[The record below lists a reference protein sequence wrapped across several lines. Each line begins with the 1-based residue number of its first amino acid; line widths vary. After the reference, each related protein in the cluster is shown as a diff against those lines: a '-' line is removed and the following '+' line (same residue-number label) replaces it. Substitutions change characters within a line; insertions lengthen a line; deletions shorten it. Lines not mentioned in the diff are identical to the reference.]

1 MKKTSAIILIV
12 LMLVSFAACSASSKS
27 DGFAGSAVNDNSF
40 SYTSDETAGESIDL
54 KTEDSGTG
62 EVNTENEKIIKTV
75 FLDVQTKEYDKYIS
89 ALKASVLSVGGY
101 VESSESNMGIYED
114 SNRYA
119 NYVVRIPA
127 EKLEEFITSAGENG
141 KIINKSEEIKNVTLE
156 YVDLESRI
164 ESYKAEKE
172 TLTGL
177 LKKAESL
184 EDVLAIQ
191 ERLAEVNYQIDSY
204 TSQLN
209 VLKNR
214 VSFSTVTLNIN
225 EVERVSESKQTLW
238 SEIRDAFSDNVK
250 EVGEWLRSFVVGFV
264 GGLPVIIPIAAVAVA
279 VILIIR
285 KAVKKRKAKRNIL
298 K

>member
-1 MKKTSAIILIV
+1 MKKISAIILIL

-40 SYTSDETAGESIDL
+40 SYTSDEMAGESIDL

-89 ALKASVLSVGGY
+89 ALKASVISVGGY

-184 EDVLAIQ
+184 ENVLAIQ
-191 ERLAEVNYQIDSY
+191 ERLSEVNYQIDSY

-225 EVERVSESKQTLW
+225 EVERVSESKPTLW

-250 EVGEWLRSFVVGFV
+250 AVGEWLRSFVVGFV

>member
-1 MKKTSAIILIV
+1 MKKISAIILIL
-12 LMLVSFAACSASSKS
+12 LMLVSFAACGASAKS
-27 DGFAGSAVNDNSF
+27 DGFAGSSADNG
-40 SYTSDETAGESIDL
+40 YMTSDEISEESVNLKSESSAGN
-54 KTEDSGTG
+54 G
-62 EVNTENEKIIKTV
+62 VNTENEKIIKTV
-75 FLDVQTKEYDKYIS
+75 YLNVQTKEYDKYIS
-89 ALKASVLSVGGY
+89 ALKASVASLGGY
-101 VESSESNMGIYED
+101 VESSESNMGYYED

-141 KIINKSEEIKNVTLE
+141 KITNKSEEIQNVTLE

-164 ESYKAEKE
+164 DSYKAEKE

-184 EDVLAIQ
+184 ENVLAIQ
-191 ERLAEVNYQIDSY
+191 ERLSEVNYQIDSY

-225 EVERVSESKQTLW
+225 EVERVSESKPTLW
-238 SEIRDAFSDNVK
+238 SEIKDAFSDNVK
-250 EVGEWLRSFVVGFV
+250 AVGEWLRSFVVGLV
-264 GGLPVIIPIAAVAVA
+264 GGLPIIIPIAAVAVA

>member
-1 MKKTSAIILIV
+1 MKKISAILLIL
-12 LMLVSFAACSASSKS
+12 LMLVLFAACGASAKS
-27 DGFAGSAVNDNSF
+27 DGFDGLSADNGFVNL
-40 SYTSDETAGESIDL
+40 TSDEIATEQSNSKGEV
-54 KTEDSGTG
+54 TSGNG
-62 EVNTENEKIIKTV
+62 VNTENEKIIKTV
-75 FLDVQTKEYDKYIS
+75 YLNVQTKEYDKYIS
-89 ALKASVLSVGGY
+89 ALKASVTSLGGY
-101 VESSESNMGIYED
+101 VESSESNMGFYED

-141 KIINKSEEIKNVTLE
+141 KITNKSEEIQNVTLE

-164 ESYKAEKE
+164 DSFKAEKE

-184 EDVLAIQ
+184 ENVLAIQ
-191 ERLAEVNYQIDSY
+191 ERLSEVNYQIDSY

-225 EVERVSESKQTLW
+225 EVERVSESKPTLW
-238 SEIRDAFSDNVK
+238 SEIKDAFSDNIK
-250 EVGEWLRSFVVGFV
+250 AVGEWLRSFVVGFV
-264 GGLPVIIPIAAVAVA
+264 GGLPIIIPIAAVAVA

-285 KAVKKRKAKRNIL
+285 KAVKKRKEKRNIL

>member
-1 MKKTSAIILIV
+1 MKKISAIILIL
-12 LMLVSFAACSASSKS
+12 LMLVSFAACGASSKS

-40 SYTSDETAGESIDL
+40 SYTSDEMAGESIDL

-75 FLDVQTKEYDKYIS
+75 FLNVQTKEYDKYIS
-89 ALKASVLSVGGY
+89 ALKASVISVGGY

-141 KIINKSEEIKNVTLE
+141 KITNKSEEIKNVTLE

-184 EDVLAIQ
+184 ENVLAIQ
-191 ERLAEVNYQIDSY
+191 ERLSEVNYQIDSY

-225 EVERVSESKQTLW
+225 EVERVSESKPNLW
-238 SEIRDAFSDNVK
+238 SEIRDAFSDNIK
-250 EVGEWLRSFVVGFV
+250 AVGEWLRSFVVGFV
-264 GGLPVIIPIAAVAVA
+264 GGLPIIIPIAAVAVA
-279 VILIIR
+279 AILIIR